1 VGCCVGT
8 FLPFISQCKT
18 SPFLTT
24 HYLDSLDTELGGTSV
39 SRHNIWE
46 EAWGTSCC

>member
-1 VGCCVGT
+1 
-8 FLPFISQCKT
+8 
-18 SPFLTT
+18 
-24 HYLDSLDTELGGTSV
+24 LDTELGGTSV